1 MAHAHQTPAT
11 IWAQIINTA
20 RNEECK
26 SYLINMK
33 YAFKQMALFYS
44 HPELQILTNFSWWMV
59 YKEASFDSRLDQ
71 NLANKK
77 IYMH

>member
-1 MAHAHQTPAT
+1 M
-11 IWAQIINTA
+11 
-20 RNEECK
+20 RNV
-26 SYLINMK
+26 SRTWLIRK

-71 NLANKK
+71 NLAIKK